1 MLEPIILPKMMAFFP
16 LFAAA
21 IDVTNSGREVPIAI
35 TDKPINESGIFKLSD
50 SLIADSTEILTP
62 NNVKIIDT
70 TTIGKPKTTGF
81 SYENFDRISKLI
93 SESTSLFLIEF
104 LKL

>member
-1 MLEPIILPKMMAFFP
+1 MFEPIILPKIIALFF

-35 TDKPINESGIFKLSD
+35 TDKPINESGMFKISD
-50 SLIADSTEILTP
+50 ILIADSTEILTP
-62 NNVKIIDT
+62 NNVTIIDI
-70 TTIGKPKTTGF
+70 TTIGKPKKIGF
-81 SYENFDRISKLI
+81 LYENFDKLSKLT
-93 SESTSLFLIEF
+93 SESISLLTIEF